1 MNGTPLQYLDDCPY
15 VTVHD
20 SELSGPVTSCTAVVN
35 LSTIKK
41 IVHSV
46 LSMES
51 AWRPMCA
58 RDELIDVSHI
68 AVQLGMVA
76 MVTHTILESLDCI
89 LNTRASAP
97 KLPLSPTSFLF
108 IPSLYLLPVLIQS
121 PLQESA
127 LLQIASALY
136 KTLTCPGVGG
146 HVLIQCCIAAC
157 LQHCASGQT
166 YLPIILEAVILGVA
180 RVKTF
185 AMTHEFGN
193 FGPEKP

>member
-1 MNGTPLQYLDDCPY
+1 MTPSCQDQCR
-15 VTVHD
+15 
-20 SELSGPVTSCTAVVN
+20 TSCTAVVN

-46 LSMES
+46 LSTES

-68 AVQLGMVA
+68 AVQLVWPGNDEIDGA
-76 MVTHTILESLDCI
+76 RLDVDD
-89 LNTRASAP
+89 LFLP
-97 KLPLSPTSFLF
+97 KPTDLQISR
-108 IPSLYLLPVLIQS
+108 QS

-136 KTLTCPGVGG
+136 KTLACPGVGG